1 MESEVHQT
9 IWFQIGKSSFYFWNQ
24 CRILVHFNLHK
35 SPPWKLK
42 SPLNLINHKIAPR
55 GAISPILNATDLDKG
70 FEEFAKTTRK
80 VRQLY

>member
-1 MESEVHQT
+1 LETE
-9 IWFQIGKSSFYFWNQ
+9 IA
-24 CRILVHFNLHK
+24 
-35 SPPWKLK
+35 LK
-42 SPLNLINHKIAPR
+42 SDKSQNRPR